1 MTEMQRPGTSA
12 DEIRVL
18 VVDDERPIRFLMEKE
33 LPRAGCQVTSA
44 ESGEDALERLRA
56 QEFDVVL
63 MDLRM
68 PGIGG
73 LEALRRIRESGA
85 SAEVVV
91 LTGHPDVTTAIE
103 AMKLGA
109 YDYLTKPFKLAE
121 VELVLRR
128 AAERR
133 RLTQENTAL
142 RRMMAQ
148 RGQPLLLGKS
158 QPMAAVLATVERIAA
173 ADANVLIEGESGTG
187 KGLIAQIIHEQST
200 RARGPFLTI
209 NCSGFQDQLLE
220 SELFGHEKG
229 AFTGATGLKQG
240 LFEVANH
247 GTLFLDEVAE
257 MSPAMQA
264 KLLQV
269 LDSREFRRVGGTRLH
284 RVDVRIVA
292 ATNKPMQREVSAGRF
307 REDLYYR
314 LNVVNIVVPP
324 LRERHEDIPILA
336 EHFLARF
343 QASSS
348 VRKTLSPEALQ
359 SMVDYP
365 WPGNVRE
372 LSNIIE
378 RLVILTPGGIIGVE
392 ALPPSVR
399 TARPNRSEAPSRPVS
414 LSEMERR
421 HIAHVLQDTGGRKM
435 QAARLLGIDLKTL
448 NKKIRDYGI
457 DVSSA
462 GLPTPSRRID
472 NGETPTPSEKLPP
485 PAFSGSYLHNTSR
498 ILDPM
503 FPVC

>member
-1 MTEMQRPGTSA
+1 MTHQSEH
-12 DEIRVL
+12 DKDIRVL

-33 LPRAGCQVTSA
+33 LPRAGFLVMCA
-44 ESGEDALERLRA
+44 ESGEDALERMRT

-63 MDLRM
+63 MDLKM

-73 LEALRRIRESGA
+73 LEALRRVRESGG

-142 RRMMAQ
+142 RRMVAQ
-148 RGQPLLLGKS
+148 RGQPPRVLGKS
-158 QPMAAVLATVERIAA
+158 QAMAAVLATVERIAA

-187 KGLIAQIIHEQST
+187 KGLIAQTIHQQSPRST
-200 RARGPFLTI
+200 GPFLAV

-229 AFTGATGLKQG
+229 AFTGAVALKQG
-240 LFEVANH
+240 LFEVAER
-247 GTLFLDEVAE
+247 GTIFLDEVAE

-284 RVDVRIVA
+284 RADVRVVA
-292 ATNKPMQREVSAGRF
+292 ATNKSMQREVESGRF

-314 LNVVNIVVPP
+314 LNVVNILVPP
-324 LRERHEDIPILA
+324 LRERREDIPILV

-343 QASSS
+343 QASAGA
-348 VRKTLSPEALQ
+348 RKTLSPDALQ
-359 SMVDYP
+359 SLVEYA

-372 LSNIIE
+372 LSNIVE
-378 RLVILTPGGIIGVE
+378 RLVILTPGGVIGSD
-392 ALPPSVR
+392 ALPPNIRSP
-399 TARPNRSEAPSRPVS
+399 RPGAAEAPGPIS
-414 LSEMERR
+414 LAEMEKL
-421 HIAHVLQDTGGRKM
+421 HIARVLRETGWKKM
-435 QAARLLGIDLKTL
+435 RAARLLAIDLKTL
-448 NKKIRDYGI
+448 NKKILDYGI
-457 DVSSA
+457 C
-462 GLPTPSRRID
+462 LP
-472 NGETPTPSEKLPP
+472 
-485 PAFSGSYLHNTSR
+485 NT
-498 ILDPM
+498 D
-503 FPVC
+503 

>member
-1 MTEMQRPGTSA
+1 MNQDVPA
-12 DEIRVL
+12 DRIRVL
-18 VVDDERPIRFLMEKE
+18 IVDDERPIRFLMEKE
-33 LPRAGCQVTSA
+33 LPRAGCVVTCA

-63 MDLRM
+63 MDLKM

-73 LEALRRIRESGA
+73 LEALRRVRESGA

-121 VELVLRR
+121 VEIVLRR

-142 RRMMAQ
+142 RRMVAQ
-148 RGQPLLLGKS
+148 RGQPPLVLGQS
-158 QPMAAVLATVERIAA
+158 GAMAAVLATVERIAA

-187 KGLIAQIIHEQST
+187 KGLIAQTIHQQSP
-200 RARGPFLTI
+200 RSQGPFLAI
-209 NCSGFQDQLLE
+209 NCGGFQDQLLE

-229 AFTGATGLKQG
+229 AFTGAAVLKQG
-240 LFEVANH
+240 LFEVADR

-284 RVDVRIVA
+284 RVDVRVVA
-292 ATNKPMQREVSAGRF
+292 ATNKPMQREVESGRF

-314 LNVVNIVVPP
+314 LNVVNILVPP
-324 LRERHEDIPILA
+324 LRERREDIPILA

-343 QASSS
+343 QASAG
-348 VRKTLSPEALQ
+348 VRKALSPDALQ
-359 SMVDYP
+359 SLVEYP

-378 RLVILTPGGIIGVE
+378 RLVILTPGGIIGSE
-392 ALPPSVR
+392 ALPPNIR
-399 TARPNRSEAPSRPVS
+399 APHPGPPETAPGPVS
-414 LSEMERR
+414 LAEMERL
-421 HIAHVLQDTGGRKM
+421 HITRVLQETGGKKM
-435 QAARLLGIDLKTL
+435 QAARLLAIDLKTL
-448 NKKIRDYGI
+448 NKKIRDYHI
-457 DVSSA
+457 N
-462 GLPTPSRRID
+462 LPSPR
-472 NGETPTPSEKLPP
+472 
-485 PAFSGSYLHNTSR
+485 
-498 ILDPM
+498 
-503 FPVC
+503 

>member
-1 MTEMQRPGTSA
+1 MTQQRTP
-12 DEIRVL
+12 DQDIRVL
-18 VVDDERPIRFLMEKE
+18 VVDDERSIRFLMEKE
-33 LPRAGCQVTSA
+33 LPRAGCLVTCA
-44 ESGEDALERLRA
+44 ESGEDALGRMRA

-63 MDLRM
+63 MDLKM

-73 LEALRRIRESGA
+73 MEALRRIRESGT

-121 VELVLRR
+121 VEIVLHR

-142 RRMMAQ
+142 RRMVAQ
-148 RGQPLLLGKS
+148 GGQASLVLGQS
-158 QPMAAVLATVERIAA
+158 RAMAAILATVGRIAA
-173 ADANVLIEGESGTG
+173 ANANVLIEGESGTG
-187 KGLIAQIIHEQST
+187 KGLIAQAIHQQSP
-200 RARGPFLTI
+200 RAQGPFLAI

-229 AFTGATGLKQG
+229 AFTGAATLKQG
-240 LFEVANH
+240 LFEVADR

-257 MSPAMQA
+257 MSQAMQA

-284 RVDVRIVA
+284 RVDMRIVA
-292 ATNKPMQREVSAGRF
+292 ATNKTMQREVEGGRF

-314 LNVVNIVVPP
+314 LNVVGILVPP
-324 LRERHEDIPILA
+324 LRERREDIPILA

-343 QASSS
+343 QASAGP
-348 VRKTLSPEALQ
+348 RKTLSPVALQ
-359 SMVDYP
+359 SLVEYA

-378 RLVILTPGGIIGVE
+378 RLVILVPGTVIGPD
-392 ALPPSVR
+392 ALPPNIR
-399 TARPNRSEAPSRPVS
+399 TPRPGAPEAAPGPVS
-414 LSEMERR
+414 LAEMECL
-421 HIAHVLQDTGGRKM
+421 HIARVLQETGGKKM
-435 QAARLLGIDLKTL
+435 QAARLLGIDIKTL
-448 NKKIRDYGI
+448 KKKIRDYQI
-457 DVSSA
+457 TLSS
-462 GLPTPSRRID
+462 THS
-472 NGETPTPSEKLPP
+472 
-485 PAFSGSYLHNTSR
+485 
-498 ILDPM
+498 
-503 FPVC
+503 

>member
-1 MTEMQRPGTSA
+1 MRQQPSH
-12 DEIRVL
+12 DQDIRVL

-33 LPRAGCQVTSA
+33 LPRAGFLVTCA
-44 ESGEDALERLRA
+44 ESGEDALERLRT

-63 MDLRM
+63 MDLKM

-73 LEALRRIRESGA
+73 LEALRRVRESGG

-109 YDYLTKPFKLAE
+109 YDYITKPFKLAE
-121 VELVLRR
+121 VEIVLRR

-142 RRMMAQ
+142 RRMVAQ
-148 RGQPLLLGKS
+148 RAQPPLVLGRS
-158 QPMAAVLATVERIAA
+158 QAMAAVLATVERIAA

-187 KGLIAQIIHEQST
+187 KGLIAQTIHQQSP
-200 RARGPFLTI
+200 RSPGPFLAV

-229 AFTGATGLKQG
+229 AFTGAVTLKQG
-240 LFEVANH
+240 LFEVAER
-247 GTLFLDEVAE
+247 GTIFLDEVAE

-284 RVDVRIVA
+284 RADVRVVA
-292 ATNKPMQREVSAGRF
+292 ATNKSMQREVESGRF

-314 LNVVNIVVPP
+314 LNVVNILVPP
-324 LRERHEDIPILA
+324 LRERREDIPILV

-343 QASSS
+343 QASAGA
-348 VRKTLSPEALQ
+348 RKTLSPEALQ
-359 SMVDYP
+359 SLVAYA

-372 LSNIIE
+372 LSNIVE
-378 RLVILTPGGIIGVE
+378 RLVILTPGGVIGSD
-392 ALPPSVR
+392 ALPANIRSP
-399 TARPNRSEAPSRPVS
+399 RPDVPEAPSGPVS
-414 LSEMERR
+414 LAEMERL
-421 HIAHVLQDTGGRKM
+421 HIARVLQETGWKKM
-435 QAARLLGIDLKTL
+435 RAARLLAIDLKTL
-448 NKKIRDYGI
+448 NKKIRDYNL
-457 DVSSA
+457 V
-462 GLPTPSRRID
+462 P
-472 NGETPTPSEKLPP
+472 
-485 PAFSGSYLHNTSR
+485 
-498 ILDPM
+498 DPG
-503 FPVC
+503 P

>member
-1 MTEMQRPGTSA
+1 MAQQQA
-12 DEIRVL
+12 HDNEIRVL

-33 LPRAGCQVTSA
+33 LPRAGCLVTCA
-44 ESGEDALERLRA
+44 ENGEDALERVRR

-63 MDLRM
+63 MDLKM

-121 VELVLRR
+121 VEIVLRR

-133 RLTQENTAL
+133 RLTRENTAL
-142 RRMMAQ
+142 RQMVAQ
-148 RGQPLLLGKS
+148 RGQPPLVLGKS
-158 QPMAAVLATVERIAA
+158 GAMAAVLATVERIAA
-173 ADANVLIEGESGTG
+173 ADANILIEGESGTG
-187 KGLIAQIIHEQST
+187 KGLIAQTIHQQS
-200 RARGPFLTI
+200 RRSQGPFLAV

-229 AFTGATGLKQG
+229 AFTGAVALKQG
-240 LFEVANH
+240 LFEVADR

-284 RVDVRIVA
+284 RADVRIVA
-292 ATNKPMQREVSAGRF
+292 ATNKAMQREVEAGRF

-314 LNVVNIVVPP
+314 LNVVNILVPP
-324 LRERHEDIPILA
+324 LRERREDIPVLA
-336 EHFLARF
+336 EHFLSRF
-343 QASSS
+343 QASAG
-348 VRKTLSPEALQ
+348 VRKSLSPEALQ
-359 SMVDYP
+359 ALIEYP

-378 RLVILTPGGIIGVE
+378 RLVILTPGEGIGSD
-392 ALPPSVR
+392 ALPENIRSP
-399 TARPNRSEAPSRPVS
+399 RPGAPEAPPGPVS
-414 LSEMERR
+414 LAEMERL
-421 HIAHVLQDTGGRKM
+421 HIARVLRETGGKKM
-435 QAARLLGIDLKTL
+435 QAARLLAIDLKTL
-448 NKKIRDYGI
+448 NKKIRDYRLE
-457 DVSSA
+457 V
-462 GLPTPSRRID
+462 
-472 NGETPTPSEKLPP
+472 P
-485 PAFSGSYLHNTSR
+485 PAR
-498 ILDPM
+498 
-503 FPVC
+503 